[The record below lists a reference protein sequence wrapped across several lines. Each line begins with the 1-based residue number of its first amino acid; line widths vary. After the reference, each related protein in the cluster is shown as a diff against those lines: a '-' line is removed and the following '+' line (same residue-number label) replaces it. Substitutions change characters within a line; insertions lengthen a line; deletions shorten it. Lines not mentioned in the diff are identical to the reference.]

1 MLQFARDRHTT
12 CKGVFMSEYISANH
26 IFLDNPATTTAE
38 ALDFLAEKAVELG
51 ISSDKEAVLAG
62 FMDREEMGATG
73 LQAGFAIP
81 RCKSE
86 VVNDAAIL
94 VVKFAGDVEW
104 KSLDGRPVRMAV
116 ALFAPDGDVHLT
128 LLSIVADML
137 TDESMRARLMG
148 APDAEAIA
156 ALINRAMVNA

>member
-1 MLQFARDRHTT
+1 
-12 CKGVFMSEYISANH
+12 MSDYISTDH

-38 ALDFLAEKAVELG
+38 ALDFLADKAIELG
-51 ISSDKEAVLAG
+51 IADDKEAVLAG
-62 FMDREEMGATG
+62 FMEREEMGATG

-86 VVNDAAIL
+86 VVKDATIL

-104 KSLDGRPVRMAV
+104 KSLDGRPVHMAV

-137 TDESMRARLMG
+137 TDESMRSRLMA
-148 APDAEAIA
+148 APDAAAIA
-156 ALINRAMVNA
+156 TLVDRAFRNA